1 MRKKSLRIMYFL
13 NCYAY
18 TSALFKEYSIL
29 TLADKI
35 VLENCLFTY
44 KYFNKALP
52 TIFCEFKDPLSLA
65 TKELYFI
72 FNNIL
77 YKQIDGVALGSP
89 LGSLL
94 ANAILSFNGLLLI
107 YLFFSND
114 LISQN
119 NLKVI

>member
-1 MRKKSLRIMYFL
+1 MYFL

-35 VLENCLFTY
+35 VLENCLFTN

-52 TIFCEFKDPLSLA
+52 TIFSEFKDPLSLA

-72 FNNIL
+72 FDNIL
-77 YKQIDGVALGSP
+77 YKQIVGVAMGSP

-94 ANAILSFNGLLLI
+94 ANAIL
-107 YLFFSND
+107 LFHEQHWLD
-114 LISQN
+114 KCPLEIDY
-119 NLKVI
+119 